1 MAQDVAHSDNIHNME
16 VQQGPPDSKE
26 RDKLTKS
33 DDHKDFKK
41 YTVPFYK
48 LFSFADPLDILLMI
62 IGTIGAMVNGLS
74 MPIMTLIFGQ
84 ITNAFGQNSTN
95 VHETAHKVTQVAVKF
110 VYLGIAA
117 SVASF
122 CEVSFWM
129 CTGERQ
135 AARIRSLYLQ
145 AILRQDITFFDV
157 ETNTGEVVGRMSGDT
172 ILIQEAIGEKVGTFV
187 QLMTTFVSGF
197 TIAFIKGW
205 KLTLVLLSAM
215 PLLIITGGSMAYM
228 ISKMS
233 SEGQEAYAEAGTLVE
248 QVVSGIRTVS
258 SFTGEKK
265 AVNAYDKA
273 LQKAYKAGVKQ
284 GLASGLGLGGVLCI
298 MFCTYGLALWY
309 GSKLIVNQGYSG
321 GSVISVIFAVLMG
334 GMSMGQ
340 ASPSLSAFA
349 AGQAAAY
356 KMFEVIHRTPSI
368 DIYNLKGEVLEDL
381 SGDIEFRNVDFT
393 YPARP
398 DVPIFRG
405 FCLTIPAGITAALV
419 GESGSG
425 KSTVIGLIERFY
437 DPQRGEVLV
446 DGLDIKKMQLKW
458 LRQQVGL
465 VSQEPVLFGASIK
478 ENIAYGKEGAT
489 LEEIRTASELAN
501 AAKFINKLPQGFD
514 TQVGEH
520 GTQLSGGQK
529 QRVAIARAILKN
541 PRILLLDEA
550 TSALDAESERVV
562 QEALDR
568 IMVNRTTVVVAHRLS
583 TIKNADTI
591 AVVQRGVIVEK
602 GTHSALLENP
612 SGAYSQLVRLQALHQ
627 TEQITNDQIDP
638 DSIDPSPAAGSFS
651 RGNSRN
657 SSGRRSF
664 GRSFSL
670 RRSHSAFSYN
680 GLDDTV
686 NKDGRRSSRQR
697 ISFQVENQNDPEQG
711 HSADIKDPSIFRL
724 ATLNKPET
732 PIFVLGSLAAGVNGI
747 IFPMFGLLLS
757 SVIGTFYDSN
767 HHKLR
772 KDANFWSAMFV
783 ALAGVCFIVAP
794 SQMYCFGIV
803 GHRLIRRIRHLT
815 FDKVVRQ
822 EIGWFDEP
830 ENSSGAISARLSADA
845 AQVRSMVG
853 DTLSLV
859 VQNLATIVA
868 GLIIAFSATWQLAL
882 LILAIVP
889 LLGLQGFMQMKAMK
903 GFSADAKVAY
913 EEASHVAS
921 DAVGSIR
928 TVASFCAE
936 KKVIA
941 LYEEKCKSSLKSGI
955 RQGMISG
962 TGLGAANFVTF
973 ASNALSFW
981 YGARLVE
988 QHKTTF
994 KMVFRVFFAITLSA
1008 LGVSQSA
1015 GLAPDLTKVKAAVR
1029 SVFTIL
1035 DRNSKIDPTNPEG
1048 VTLPAVKGDIEFQH
1062 VSFKYPTRPD
1072 VQIFRD
1078 LCLFVHAGK
1087 TVALVGESGS
1097 GKSTVVSML
1106 ERFYDPDSGQ
1116 IFIDEVEIRKFQ
1128 LRWLRQQIG
1137 LVSQEPVLFSG
1148 TIRSNIAYGKDGLLT
1163 DDEIQAAAQAANAAK
1178 FISSLPHGY
1187 DTEVG
1192 ERGIQLSG
1200 GQKQRIAIARAIV
1213 KDPKILLL
1221 DEATSALDAES
1232 EHVVQ
1237 EALDRVMVNRTTIV
1251 IAHRLSTIVNADV
1264 IAVVKNGIIAEKGR
1278 HKDLLNIEGGAY
1290 ASLVKLHFAS
1300 KS

>member
-664 GRSFSL
+664 G
-670 RRSHSAFSYN
+670 
-680 GLDDTV
+680 
-686 NKDGRRSSRQR
+686 
-697 ISFQVENQNDPEQG
+697 
-711 HSADIKDPSIFRL
+711 
-724 ATLNKPET
+724 
-732 PIFVLGSLAAGVNGI
+732 VNGI